1 MDTSADSPKSAAN
14 TEELPVSNG
23 AAISPE
29 VPQELS
35 SVDEVYAAI
44 LLKIIHGELVS
55 GAILTSTD
63 LARELGVSR
72 TPVVAALDRLVADG
86 IFQKERNRRAVVREG
101 AENWLIQI
109 HQLRE
114 MLEPRAAAL
123 AATRI
128 TDEQLDKLRKL
139 ADLAK
144 PASNRDWTTAA
155 RQFDYALHLA
165 IADSCGNL
173 PLRTTLYR
181 CWSFKRISYGA
192 IEPNPANLEVG
203 YREHLI
209 ILQAL
214 QRRDA
219 ETASA
224 AMLFHLKSAVY
235 LTADHGIV

>member
-1 MDTSADSPKSAAN
+1 MDTRPSSPNVESEALGLE
-14 TEELPVSNG
+14 TTGE
-23 AAISPE
+23 AAIWPE
-29 VPQELS
+29 DSQELS
-35 SVDEVYAAI
+35 SVDEVYSAI
-44 LLKIIHGELVS
+44 LLKIIRGELAS
-55 GAILTSTD
+55 GAVLTSTD

-86 IFQKERNRRAVVREG
+86 IFEKERNRRAVVREG
-101 AENWLIQI
+101 AEDWLIQI

-128 TDEQLDKLRKL
+128 TEEQLARLRRL
-139 ADLAK
+139 ADLVK
-144 PASNRDWTTAA
+144 PTANGGWTVAA

-181 CWSFKRISYGA
+181 CWSFKRISYDAGKD
-192 IEPNPANLEVG
+192 NPAYLEVG
-203 YREHLI
+203 YREHLA

-214 QRRDA
+214 ERRDP

-224 AMLFHLKSAVY
+224 AMLFHLRSAVY
-235 LTADHGIV
+235 LTADHRIV

>member
-1 MDTSADSPKSAAN
+1 METSAARPNSDDETGEMDS
-14 TEELPVSNG
+14 SNG
-23 AAISPE
+23 AAIWPE
-29 VPQELS
+29 DPQELS

-44 LLKIIHGELVS
+44 LLKIIHGELAS

-123 AATRI
+123 AAAQI
-128 TDEQLDKLRKL
+128 TDQQLAKLRQL

-144 PASNRDWTTAA
+144 PGPDRDWTTAA

-192 IEPNPANLEVG
+192 AEPNPANLEIG

-214 QRRDA
+214 ERRDA